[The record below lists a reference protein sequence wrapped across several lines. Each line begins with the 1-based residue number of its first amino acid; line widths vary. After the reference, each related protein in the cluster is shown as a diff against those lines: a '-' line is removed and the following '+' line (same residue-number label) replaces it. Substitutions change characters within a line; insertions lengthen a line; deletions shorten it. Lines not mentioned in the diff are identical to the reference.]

1 MSKSAKKAADQAE
14 REKVH
19 KRYSNRREPDVI
31 YPAKKQVDFYD
42 ADVHQRV
49 AVYVRVSTDNLGQET
64 SYELQKN
71 YYEEFVLKHPNWKL
85 VKIYADKGISGTST
99 KHRAELNQMQD
110 FSRFVP
116 NVHFEQIPIKNLVSN
131 QEYQRPLS
139 QAQVEKAIED
149 FDLNQINPVKVS
161 RRDGVNYVFNGQHT
175 IEIVATVS
183 GSRETPVWCMIYD
196 SLDYKNEADI
206 FANQMKHVRPLKP
219 YEIFMANIEAG
230 NEQQL
235 VIKRLVESYSLSIGP
250 TKAYG
255 MICAVATLERIYTKY
270 GYHVLDR
277 TLRLCVGTWEGD
289 IDSLG
294 ANVLAGV
301 ARMVVAFGDQ
311 LRDETFK
318 ERVGFMSVR
327 QLSRIAKERGAGSL
341 CYAEA
346 MLVAYNR
353 KCKYTLR
360 MTKLHSGKVA
370 AEDDF
375 VEENEEPLA
384 DDPVLEE

>member
-1 MSKSAKKAADQAE
+1 M
-14 REKVH
+14 
-19 KRYSNRREPDVI
+19 
-31 YPAKKQVDFYD
+31 
-42 ADVHQRV
+42 
-49 AVYVRVSTDNLGQET
+49 G
-64 SYELQKN
+64 
-71 YYEEFVLKHPNWKL
+71 
-85 VKIYADKGISGTST
+85 
-99 KHRAELNQMQD
+99 
-110 FSRFVP
+110 
-116 NVHFEQIPIKNLVSN
+116 
-131 QEYQRPLS
+131 
-139 QAQVEKAIED
+139 
-149 FDLNQINPVKVS
+149 
-161 RRDGVNYVFNGQHT
+161 NGQHT

-250 TKAYG
+250 PKAYG
-255 MICAVATLERIYTKY
+255 VICAVATLERIYTKY

>member
-42 ADVHQRV
+42 ADIHQRV

-99 KHRAELNQMQD
+99 KHRVELNQMQD

-301 ARMVVAFGDQ
+301 AKMVVAFGDQ

-318 ERVGFMSVR
+318 EKVGFMSVR

-341 CYAEA
+341 GYAEA

-375 VEENEEPLA
+375 VEESEEPLA
-384 DDPVLEE
+384 DDPVLE

>member
-1 MSKSAKKAADQAE
+1 
-14 REKVH
+14 
-19 KRYSNRREPDVI
+19 
-31 YPAKKQVDFYD
+31 
-42 ADVHQRV
+42 
-49 AVYVRVSTDNLGQET
+49 
-64 SYELQKN
+64 
-71 YYEEFVLKHPNWKL
+71 
-85 VKIYADKGISGTST
+85 
-99 KHRAELNQMQD
+99 MQD

-175 IEIVATVS
+175 IEIIATVS

-235 VIKRLVESYSLSIGP
+235 VIKRLVESYGLSIGP

-255 MICAVATLERIYTKY
+255 VICAVATLERIYTKY

>member
-1 MSKSAKKAADQAE
+1 
-14 REKVH
+14 
-19 KRYSNRREPDVI
+19 
-31 YPAKKQVDFYD
+31 
-42 ADVHQRV
+42 
-49 AVYVRVSTDNLGQET
+49 
-64 SYELQKN
+64 
-71 YYEEFVLKHPNWKL
+71 
-85 VKIYADKGISGTST
+85 
-99 KHRAELNQMQD
+99 MQD

-250 TKAYG
+250 TKAYFFFFYVSFFCFFFFVG
-255 MICAVATLERIYTKY
+255 LLNFII
-270 GYHVLDR
+270 GHP
-277 TLRLCVGTWEGD
+277 LR
-289 IDSLG
+289 S
-294 ANVLAGV
+294 AP
-301 ARMVVAFGDQ
+301 
-311 LRDETFK
+311 
-318 ERVGFMSVR
+318 
-327 QLSRIAKERGAGSL
+327 
-341 CYAEA
+341 
-346 MLVAYNR
+346 
-353 KCKYTLR
+353 
-360 MTKLHSGKVA
+360 TKLQVLSFRYA
-370 AEDDF
+370 LLTF
-375 VEENEEPLA
+375 SFPL
-384 DDPVLEE
+384 